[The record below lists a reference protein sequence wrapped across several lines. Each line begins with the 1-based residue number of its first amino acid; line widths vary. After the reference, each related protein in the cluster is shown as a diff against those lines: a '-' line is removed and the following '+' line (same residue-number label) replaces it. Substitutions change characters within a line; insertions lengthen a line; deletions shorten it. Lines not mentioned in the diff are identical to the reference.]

1 MKSTEAE
8 RLEQRIRERAYRIWQ
23 REGQPD
29 GRAATHWERAEEEIG
44 IEDNQRFATK
54 PNPLSELPESRPY
67 GEPVEPLEAVENQGE
82 FPDVR
87 DQGDS
92 EAPRRRKASAPRT
105 PGAAEAAKKERRRKK
120 E

>member
-1 MKSTEAE
+1 MKSTEAD

-44 IEDNQRFATK
+44 IEVNQRFATK
-54 PNPLSELPESRPY
+54 PNPLNEPPANRPY

-82 FPDVR
+82 N
-87 DQGDS
+87 
-92 EAPRRRKASAPRT
+92 PRPRKASTSRQPEEA
-105 PGAAEAAKKERRRKK
+105 AAKKGRRRKK